1 MALRLGDG
9 HGIGNLE
16 RKLKSLPLTWLPCIL
31 RPKQYPG
38 YQCLSAAVIS
48 AEDFAPQKPLF
59 DLQDQKL
66 GTITETTDLVQIAG
80 EHDDAVFFQ
89 MQFMRRDSR
98 RIQGVEVVSLK
109 PVLNIFVHGAICAI
123 NDGRILVKLRQAPL
137 VDVIYISIRA
147 GENGALGSLLVV
159 AICDGEISENFLDEL
174 LFAANWI
181 LKVDAVGARKL
192 HISTVGHLFK
202 LTRSNLGKIL
212 VPCSQLRRTHWVGI
226 QMTVHSH
233 ILLQF
238 QNLHVGPQSRASESC
253 IYNLRP

>member
-16 RKLKSLPLTWLPCIL
+16 RKLKSLPLAWLPCIL

-38 YQCLSAAVIS
+38 YQYLSAAVIS

-147 GENGALGSLLVV
+147 GENDTLGSLLVV
-159 AICDGEISENFLDEL
+159 AICDGEISENFLNEL
-174 LFAANWI
+174 L
-181 LKVDAVGARKL
+181 DGR
-192 HISTVGHLFK
+192 
-202 LTRSNLGKIL
+202 
-212 VPCSQLRRTHWVGI
+212 CSWREEA
-226 QMTVHSH
+226 SH
-233 ILLQF
+233 IHRRPPVQ
-238 QNLHVGPQSRASESC
+238 VGPYGGRRRC
-253 IYNLRP
+253 IPAGLGNLQEAPISLAR